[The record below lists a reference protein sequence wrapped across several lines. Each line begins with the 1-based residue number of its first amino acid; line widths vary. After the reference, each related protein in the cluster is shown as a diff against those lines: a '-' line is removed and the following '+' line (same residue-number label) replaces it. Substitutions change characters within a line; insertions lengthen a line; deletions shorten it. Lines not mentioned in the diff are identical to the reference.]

1 MRILFFGQLKAIA
14 GQPEITLPFTA
25 GNADEL
31 WQKLIALHP
40 GLEPLRK
47 QVRLAQNG
55 EFAQPSA
62 RFADTDVIALIPP
75 VSGG

>member
-14 GQPEITLPFTA
+14 GQPEIQLSFAA
-25 GNADEL
+25 GTADEL
-31 WQKLIALHP
+31 WQQLIALHP
-40 GLEPLRK
+40 GLGALRK

-55 EFAQPSA
+55 EFATA
-62 RFADTDVIALIPP
+62 TTRFTDADEVALIPP